1 MFVKAMDICY
11 NLDDGVG
18 GENDFM
24 AFVGEFVLRTLLY
37 DAKKASIIMVS

>member
-18 GENDFM
+18 GEM
-24 AFVGEFVLRTLLY
+24 AVWLMRLRLQ
-37 DAKKASIIMVS
+37 

>member
-18 GENDFM
+18 GENN
-24 AFVGEFVLRTLLY
+24 FVFCSDRTVK
-37 DAKKASIIMVS
+37 DIKN